1 MCDTIKCT
9 NINTIRAPEK
19 ETKTRKIFEKNDH
32 DAPQILSRTNAKK
45 ISYQTHHTKNFES

>member
-1 MCDTIKCT
+1 MHQHKHNKSTRKG
-9 NINTIRAPEK
+9 
-19 ETKTRKIFEKNDH
+19 ETKTRKIFGKNDH

>member
-1 MCDTIKCT
+1 MCDIIKCT

-19 ETKTRKIFEKNDH
+19 GEAKTRKIFEKNDH
-32 DAPQILSRTNAKK
+32 DASQILSRTNAK